1 MLKYLSILI
10 AVAGISLGVYVAS
23 TEGAGKPPVQP
34 PAVTPSVNPFPDGIA
49 ASGVIEARSRNKF
62 IAVPDSGLVTQV
74 LVQVGDKVEANAP
87 LFQLDTRT
95 LEADLIRSQAAVKVQ
110 EAILARWRAAPR
122 SEELPPLVAAVQAA
136 ESRVKDL
143 ENEYEDL
150 RTAGSSLVSQRE
162 IDRRSYAVQT
172 AKAELS
178 AAQAQ
183 LKLTQS
189 GTWNM
194 SIDVAEAELAAAK
207 ADLASTQTRIDRL
220 TVRAPI
226 AGTILKRNIEP
237 GQYAA
242 AASNVAAIVL
252 GDLSVLHVRARVDE
266 EDAPLL
272 IDDARAVMRVRGVDP
287 VALGSGDA
295 AFAGT
300 TPLKMIR
307 IEPLAEPKT
316 TLTGDSRERVD
327 TRVIEVVLEVAGQPS
342 ARIFPGQV
350 VDVFLESRPRRTRAA
365 EPAPAPAAP
374 AAGAKNP

>member
-23 TEGAGKPPVQP
+23 TEGAGKPPPQP

-74 LVQVGDKVEANAP
+74 LVQVGDKVEANQP
-87 LFQLDTRT
+87 LFQLDTRL
-95 LEADLIRSQAAVKVQ
+95 LEADLMRARAAVAVQ
-110 EAILARWRAAPR
+110 EAIMARWKAAPR
-122 SEELPPLVAAVQAA
+122 REEIPPLVAQVQAA
-136 ESRVKDL
+136 QSRLKDL

-150 RTAGSSLVSQRE
+150 RKAGSSLISQRE
-162 IDRRSYAVQT
+162 IDRRQFAVET
-172 AKAELS
+172 ARADLA

-183 LKLTQS
+183 LKLTEA

-194 SIDVAEAELAAAK
+194 SIDVAQAELAGAK
-207 ADLASTQTRIDRL
+207 AELASIQLRIDRL

-242 AASNVAAIVL
+242 AASNVAAMVM
-252 GDLSVLHVRARVDE
+252 GDLSALHVRARVDE

-272 IDDARAVMRVRGVDP
+272 IDNAKAVMRVRGVEP
-287 VALGSGDA
+287 VALGAGEE
-295 AFAGT
+295 AFIGT
-300 TPLKMIR
+300 TPLKMLR

-327 TRVIEVVLEVAGQPS
+327 TRVIEVVLEITGQPS

-365 EPAPAPAAP
+365 EVAPVS
-374 AAGAKNP
+374 GAK